1 MNFLIMFPQDS
12 KNLHHIYADHCDRDM
27 SLVEFKRFC
36 QAVWSSGP
44 HHFVTIDLT
53 SNKWNGKYRKNLDC
67 FYIPNDQADKK
78 ELDELIN
85 SIAS

>member
-1 MNFLIMFPQDS
+1 MFERVP
-12 KNLHHIYADHCDRDM
+12 L
-27 SLVEFKRFC
+27 L
-36 QAVWSSGP
+36 P